1 MHLNEV
7 PLGNWQSKADVGT
20 TAMIDTKT
28 SHHFYEKSDY
38 GLASCRRAVCL
49 KGATIRVMR
58 VGSGCRLDIDNKHG
72 DKHTMSRK
80 ATIRMSRASH

>member
-28 SHHFYEKSDY
+28 SHHFMK
-38 GLASCRRAVCL
+38 RAIT
-49 KGATIRVMR
+49 G
-58 VGSGCRLDIDNKHG
+58 
-72 DKHTMSRK
+72 
-80 ATIRMSRASH
+80 